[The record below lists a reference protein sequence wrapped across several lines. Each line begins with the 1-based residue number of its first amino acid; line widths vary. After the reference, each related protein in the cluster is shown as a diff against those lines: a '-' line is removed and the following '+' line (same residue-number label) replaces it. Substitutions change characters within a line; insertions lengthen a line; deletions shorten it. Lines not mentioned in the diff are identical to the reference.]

1 MQQYGS
7 LRGMENGMY
16 RIIIVEDEVIA
27 RKGLSC
33 CVDWEGMGFEVA
45 GVFED
50 GLDAYEWL
58 RTNTCDVILTDI
70 MMEQMSGLELAR
82 NVSAEKPG
90 IKIVILNG
98 YKEFDYAKE
107 ALAYGCKEYLVKPI
121 DEEMLARVLCKLKE
135 ELDKENGAQENDE
148 GLISGYRQFVMDIE
162 ARKKEEIEER
172 LYGYMKRIAYLP
184 VDELRAILTKFCSRI
199 ARDYKERKRD
209 PWDITE
215 GKFNILLLREQEDYQ
230 ALCRCVLDMLLA
242 LVDGLEKQEK
252 AQQEYAVER
261 IKNYIQNH
269 ISEECNTFELAQK
282 YNMSTSYL
290 CRMFK
295 KKTGE
300 TLSDYILRMRMEK
313 ASELLKEGKYSIS
326 EVGTMVG
333 YNYLGYFST
342 VFKKYVGY
350 SPTEYRDMY
359 AKN

>member
-1 MQQYGS
+1 M
-7 LRGMENGMY
+7 R
-16 RIIIVEDEVIA
+16 
-27 RKGLSC
+27 
-33 CVDWEGMGFEVA
+33 
-45 GVFED
+45 
-50 GLDAYEWL
+50 
-58 RTNTCDVILTDI
+58 
-70 MMEQMSGLELAR
+70 
-82 NVSAEKPG
+82 
-90 IKIVILNG
+90 
-98 YKEFDYAKE
+98 
-107 ALAYGCKEYLVKPI
+107 
-121 DEEMLARVLCKLKE
+121 
-135 ELDKENGAQENDE
+135 
-148 GLISGYRQFVMDIE
+148 
-162 ARKKEEIEER
+162 
-172 LYGYMKRIAYLP
+172 
-184 VDELRAILTKFCSRI
+184 
-199 ARDYKERKRD
+199 
-209 PWDITE
+209 
-215 GKFNILLLREQEDYQ
+215 
-230 ALCRCVLDMLLA
+230 LA

-252 AQQEYAVER
+252 DQQEYAVER